1 MPSANPTSVPSTVAK
16 RPKSS
21 ASPRSASTAKAK
33 APKAKIVT
41 KTKTTAPKTDGL
53 AHGKQVTAALL
64 AESRAHCG
72 QCGRELRH
80 VPFLLK
86 NIMCRDCY
94 GLDRYRRTA
103 PTSWKPEQQ
112 REVLLSDQ
120 KSVAAKS

>member
-1 MPSANPTSVPSTVAK
+1 MPSANSTAATPTVAK
-16 RPKSS
+16 RPK
-21 ASPRSASTAKAK
+21 RSASTRSTSTRSKAK
-33 APKAKIVT
+33 TSAAKIKTVT
-41 KTKTTAPKTDGL
+41 PKTDGL
-53 AHGKQVTAALL
+53 AHGTQVTAALL

-86 NIMCRDCY
+86 NIMCRECY

>member
-1 MPSANPTSVPSTVAK
+1 MPSANPTSATPTVAK
-16 RPKSS
+16 RSK
-21 ASPRSASTAKAK
+21 RSASTRSPA
-33 APKAKIVT
+33 
-41 KTKTTAPKTDGL
+41 KTTKAQTVSPKTDGL
-53 AHGKQVTAALL
+53 AHSPQATAALL

-103 PTSWKPEQQ
+103 PPTSWKPEQQ

>member
-1 MPSANPTSVPSTVAK
+1 MPSANSTSAPSPVAK
-16 RPKSS
+16 RPNCS
-21 ASPRSASTAKAK
+21 ASPRSASAAKSS
-33 APKAKIVT
+33 KAKIAT
-41 KTKTTAPKTDGL
+41 KTKATAPKSDGL
-53 AHGKQVTAALL
+53 AHGAHVTAALL

-94 GLDRYRRTA
+94 GLERYRRTA
-103 PTSWKPEQQ
+103 PTSWKPEQP

-120 KSVAAKS
+120 KSVGAK

>member
-1 MPSANPTSVPSTVAK
+1 MPSANSTTATPTVAK
-16 RPKSS
+16 RPK
-21 ASPRSASTAKAK
+21 RSASTHSKAK
-33 APKAKIVT
+33 TPAAKV
-41 KTKTTAPKTDGL
+41 KTVAAKTDEL
-53 AHGKQVTAALL
+53 AHGAQVTAALL

-86 NIMCRDCY
+86 NIMCRECY

-103 PTSWKPEQQ
+103 PPTSWKPEQQ
-112 REVLLSDQ
+112 REVLLTDQ

>member
-1 MPSANPTSVPSTVAK
+1 MPSANSTSATPTVAK
-16 RPKSS
+16 RSKSS
-21 ASPRSASTAKAK
+21 TSTAK
-33 APKAKIVT
+33 VST
-41 KTKTTAPKTDGL
+41 RKTDGL
-53 AHGKQVTAALL
+53 AHSAQATAALL

-103 PTSWKPEQQ
+103 PSSWKPEQQ

-120 KSVAAKS
+120 KSAGAK

>member
-1 MPSANPTSVPSTVAK
+1 MPSANPTSATPTVAK
-16 RPKSS
+16 RPK
-21 ASPRSASTAKAK
+21 RSASTRSKAK
-33 APKAKIVT
+33 TTKATTSKAKIA
-41 KTKTTAPKTDGL
+41 APKTDGL
-53 AHGKQVTAALL
+53 AHSPQATAALL

-103 PTSWKPEQQ
+103 PTSWKPEQP
-112 REVLLSDQ
+112 REVLLTDQ